1 MNKIINIDYISNYIY
16 NDKSY
21 DGIFVYLFN
30 NKIIKVCISNEDD
43 DNNNNI
49 FMIYP
54 NNYNSDN
61 IEYNVEI
68 IQWCNNYDFLD
79 LDDID
84 NYNFKIIKII
94 TNNERFYIIMFDE
107 EDNKRHVFL
116 EYDYNYNIYYD
127 DDYL

>member
-21 DGIFVYLFN
+21 NGIFVYLFN
-30 NKIIKVCISNEDD
+30 NKIIKVCISNDD
-43 DNNNNI
+43 DDNNNI

-54 NNYNSDN
+54 NNYNPDN

-68 IQWCNNYDFLD
+68 IQWCNNYDLLD

-84 NYNFKIIKII
+84 NYNFKIIEII
-94 TNNERFYIIMFDE
+94 TNNGRFYIIMFDE
-107 EDNKRHVFL
+107 EDNIRHVFL
-116 EYDYNYNIYYD
+116 EYNYHYNIYYD